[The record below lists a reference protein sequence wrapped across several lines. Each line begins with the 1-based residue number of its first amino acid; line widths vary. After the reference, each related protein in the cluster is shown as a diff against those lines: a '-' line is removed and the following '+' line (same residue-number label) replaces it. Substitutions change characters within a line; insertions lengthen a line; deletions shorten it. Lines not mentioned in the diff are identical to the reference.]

1 MIEEANKWRHHLIEE
16 TAAYDEQLLDKYLEG
31 EEISID
37 ELKAAIRKGCIDNTF
52 VPTLC
57 GSAFKNKGVQRLLDA
72 IIDFLPSPIDV
83 GEVIGYD
90 PNDNEVELKREPNL
104 ESPFSALAFK
114 IMTDPFVG
122 RLTYMRVYSGKLDK
136 GSYIYNSNIGK
147 RERVS
152 RILQMHANKREERDE
167 VAAGEIVA
175 VVGL

>member
-1 MIEEANKWRHHLIEE
+1 MCWEMC
-16 TAAYDEQLLDKYLEG
+16 
-31 EEISID
+31 
-37 ELKAAIRKGCIDNTF
+37 IRD
-52 VPTLC
+52 
-57 GSAFKNKGVQRLLDA
+57 R
-72 IIDFLPSPIDV
+72 
-83 GEVIGYD
+83 
-90 PNDNEVELKREPNL
+90 LKREANI

-175 VVGL
+175 VVGLKTQILVTQFAMKNMVFY